1 MWGNCM
7 NKAVKYLLDET
18 ERLDYSVEQEDG
30 NVFLISTFSPAG
42 QDCNASIDTE
52 DNAELFINNIR
63 AYAEDFDVSFET
75 YLWLDS
81 NGHGRN
87 GAPYDMK
94 DVYEDMKWWQNSL
107 EKLANILEI
116 ILSEYKFLDRRKDKM
131 DK

>member
-7 NKAVKYLLDET
+7 NKAVEYLLDET

-63 AYAEDFDVSFET
+63 AYAKDFDVSFET